1 MRYSVKRLYRCAHFL
16 LISELGSFMKTKSN
30 IHLHLKTKIWIENDD
45 QQLLFGQGKTELL
58 ECIEEDGSIARAA
71 EKMGLSYKK
80 AWTHVKTLQ
89 QNGNHELVISQKGRG
104 SGGTILTPH
113 AKELIKKYR
122 QLQEDVEKFANKRF
136 EELFEK

>member
-1 MRYSVKRLYRCAHFL
+1 
-16 LISELGSFMKTKSN
+16 MKKKSN
-30 IHLHLKTKIWIENDD
+30 VHLHLKTKIWIENDN

-89 QNGNHELVISQKGRG
+89 QNGHHELVISQKGRG
-104 SGGTILTPH
+104 TGGTTLTPQ
-113 AKELIKKYR
+113 AKNLIKKYR

-136 EELFEK
+136 EELFEE

>member
-1 MRYSVKRLYRCAHFL
+1 MT
-16 LISELGSFMKTKSN
+16 EKTQRN
-30 IHLHLKTKIWIENDD
+30 LQLKTKIWIENDD
-45 QQLLFGQGKTELL
+45 NQLLFGQGKTELL

-89 QNGNHELVISQKGRG
+89 QNGDQDLVISQKGRG
-104 SGGTILTPH
+104 SGGTTLTPK

-122 QLQEDVEKFANKRF
+122 QLQAEVEAFANNRF
-136 EELFEK
+136 DELFKE